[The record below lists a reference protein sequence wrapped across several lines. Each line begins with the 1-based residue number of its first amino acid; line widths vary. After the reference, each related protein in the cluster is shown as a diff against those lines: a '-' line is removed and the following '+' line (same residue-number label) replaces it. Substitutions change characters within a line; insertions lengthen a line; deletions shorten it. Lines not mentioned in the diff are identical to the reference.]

1 MRAALSSLGVEFQD
15 TATGVRVAPQQLR
28 GPASIDCGL
37 AGTVMRF
44 VPPLAALATGRID
57 FDGDPR
63 ARERPIGEM
72 LRALERLG
80 VALPA
85 SASTLPF
92 AIDGSGVVEGGVV
105 TLDASA
111 SSQFVSALLLAGA
124 RYRRGVDVRHNG
136 KAMPSAPHVAMT
148 VDMLR
153 ARGVAVDDSEP
164 DRWVVSPG
172 PIAAVDVV
180 VEPDL
185 SNAAAFLAAAAVTG
199 GSVTIDGWPSSTT
212 QPGDSIREILQLMG
226 ATVTLA
232 SGTLTVSGPERLEGV
247 DIDLHAIGELTPVV
261 AALAATASSASHLR
275 GVAHLRGHETD
286 RLAALATELGRLG
299 CDVEETEDGLR
310 IRPQPMRAALF
321 HTYSDHRM
329 AQAAALLGLVVPGVR
344 LDDVR
349 TTAKTHP
356 DFVAAWQAMLG

>member
-1 MRAALSSLGVEFQD
+1 
-15 TATGVRVAPQQLR
+15 
-28 GPASIDCGL
+28 
-37 AGTVMRF
+37 MRF
-44 VPPLAALATGRID
+44 VPPVAALATGRVD
-57 FDGDPR
+57 FDGDLR

-72 LRALERLG
+72 LRALQTLG
-80 VALPA
+80 VAVDP
-85 SASTLPF
+85 SATTLPF
-92 AIDGSGVVEGGVV
+92 VIDGSGVVEGGVV

-124 RYRRGVDVRHNG
+124 RYRRGVDVRHDG

-164 DRWVVSPG
+164 DRWVVGPG
-172 PIAAVDVV
+172 PIAAVDIEI
-180 VEPDL
+180 EPDL

-199 GSVTIDGWPSSTT
+199 GSVTIEGWPSPTT
-212 QPGDSIREILQLMG
+212 QAGDSMRGILQRMG
-226 ATVTLA
+226 ATVELA
-232 SGTLTVSGPERLEGV
+232 SGSLTVTGPERLEGV
-247 DIDLHAIGELTPVV
+247 DIDLH
-261 AALAATASSASHLR
+261 

-299 CDVEETEDGLR
+299 CDVQETEDGLR
-310 IRPQPMRAALF
+310 IRPQPMREALI

-329 AQAAALLGLVVPGVR
+329 AQAAAVLGLVVPGVR
-344 LDDVR
+344 LDDVM

-356 DFVAAWQAMLG
+356 DFVAAWRAMLG